1 MDEESGAVRIHCYVQ
16 ECKKAPIKSEANVVR
31 RTDGRMMNMDLL
43 LSQITNLRPKLYIVM
58 TSRMDEWIEKPNY
71 W

>member
-31 RTDGRMMNMDLL
+31 RTDGRIDRQTDDEHGST
-43 LSQITNLRPKLYIVM
+43 SQSDYKSEAKTIYSDDFK
-58 TSRMDEWIEKPNY
+58 DG
-71 W
+71 